1 MKENSRSV
9 NPPRVLAIAGSDSGG
24 GAGIEADIKTFSALG
39 VHGMAAVTAITAQNT
54 KGVAGVFPIA
64 ASFVVSQI
72 EVVYEDIGIDAVKIG
87 MLYDAEIIRAIS
99 SFLKLRKI
107 EKIVVDPVMVSK
119 SHARLLQ
126 TDAVEA
132 LKESL
137 LPIATIVTPNADEA
151 RVLTN
156 VKKIVNVE
164 QARIAARKIAR
175 FGPKIVI
182 VKGGHLREREE
193 SVDTVYYAESGRFE
207 YLRSPRLKTQNTHGT
222 GCVFSSAIAG
232 GLAKGYKPSV
242 ALDLA
247 KIFVTNAIKNSLNIG
262 HGHGPINPTGEVVK
276 SAQRFEVL
284 SNLTTAVKII
294 ESNGPE
300 IAKLIPE
307 LRTNIGMAIENA
319 SSFEDIA
326 AIPGRITAIS
336 PQSVRAAA
344 PPEFG
349 ASRHIANSILAAL
362 NFDASSRAAMN
373 IRYDPKIIDLAERT
387 GLVVASYD
395 RSKEPERIKRKEGAS
410 TFWGASSAIAH
421 STQFPDLI
429 YHKGDFGKEP
439 MIVLLG
445 SDAISLV
452 ERAVKLGAML
462 R

>member
-1 MKENSRSV
+1 M
-9 NPPRVLAIAGSDSGG
+9 NPPRVLTIAGSDSGG
-24 GAGIEADIKTFSALG
+24 GAGIEADIKTFAALG

-54 KGVAGVFPIA
+54 KSVTGVFPVA
-64 ASFVVSQI
+64 ARFVVSQV
-72 EVVYEDIGIDAVKIG
+72 EAVCEDIGIDAVKIG
-87 MLYDAEIIRAIS
+87 MLYDAEIINSIS

-107 EKIVVDPVMVSK
+107 GKIVVDPVMVSK
-119 SHARLLQ
+119 SNATLLQ
-126 TDAVEA
+126 MDAVEA

-151 RVLTN
+151 KVLTD

-164 QARIAARKIAR
+164 QARSAAKKIAR
-175 FGPKIVI
+175 FGPKIVV
-182 VKGGHLREREE
+182 VKGGHLRDRDE

-207 YLRSPRLKTQNTHGT
+207 YLRSPRLRTQNTHGT

-232 GLAKGYKPSV
+232 GLAKGYNSSV
-242 ALDLA
+242 ALNLA
-247 KIFVTNAIKNSLNIG
+247 KLFVTNAIKNSLSIG
-262 HGHGPINPTGEVVK
+262 HGHGPVNPTGELVK
-276 SAQRFEVL
+276 SAQRLEVL

-294 ESNGPE
+294 ESNGRE

-336 PQSVRAAA
+336 QQVVRAAA

-362 NFDASSRAAMN
+362 NFNNSSRAAMN
-373 IRYDPKIIDLAERT
+373 IKYDPKIIDVAERS

-395 RSKEPERIKRKEGAS
+395 RSKEPKRIKREEGSS
-410 TFWGASSAIAH
+410 TFWGASSAIAR

-445 SDAISLV
+445 RDAVSLA
-452 ERAVKLGAML
+452 ESAVKLGAML
-462 R
+462 H